1 MAEFVRV
8 KRIVSEDERHALE
21 IVRNPSGQYRFSES
35 EWAISRDDVDRKCH
49 GDGYWTYGAQSGLYE
64 SAEAAEAD
72 ARQSLRWLRESQE

>member
-35 EWAISRDDVDRKCH
+35 EWAISRDDVDRKFH
-49 GDGYWTYGAQSGLYE
+49 GDG
-64 SAEAAEAD
+64 
-72 ARQSLRWLRESQE
+72 